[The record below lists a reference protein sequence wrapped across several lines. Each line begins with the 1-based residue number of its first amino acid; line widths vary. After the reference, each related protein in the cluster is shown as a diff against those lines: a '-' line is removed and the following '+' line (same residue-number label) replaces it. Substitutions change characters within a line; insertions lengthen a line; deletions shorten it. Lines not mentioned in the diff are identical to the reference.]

1 MLRISAVPSSSGH
14 AVLRASARLGL
25 VALVCGT
32 SLSLPRPS
40 FGQEPGVDPRMRSA
54 TNATFQ
60 RLRVTLNKSQTT
72 RLDFSFSDV
81 MVGSSDVADVI
92 PISDQ
97 TLYVLGKKIGTT
109 NISVFD
115 KDRKLL
121 AVIDVEVGID
131 VAMLEARIHESTGN
145 RDIRVRGFDDKVVL
159 SGTAGDAQTVDR
171 AFDVASGLVGG
182 GVVNTTRITSPQQVM
197 LKVRFVEVQRDAGR
211 ELGVRLEYLG
221 DRRGIRSGA
230 IGNPSVVNSGA
241 DTAGGGV
248 AGPLAVLGSAVTGN
262 PQFAQVFTTLA
273 DKGNQIDAFINALEG
288 RGLVRRLGEPNLIA
302 MSGDTA
308 SFLAGGEFP
317 VPVNSTT
324 SNGFPTTTI
333 AFKEYG
339 VGLAFTP
346 TVLRNGLINLRIEP
360 EVSELD
366 PTNGVKV
373 GGVEVPGLVKRRA
386 KTTVELRDG
395 QSFAIAGLIQA
406 QTSRTIE
413 QLPWLG
419 SLPVI
424 GTLFRSSAFQQRET
438 ELVVIVT
445 PHLVQPVR
453 PGVALSTPF
462 DGSKPVNDPDFFLGG
477 KVENADPK
485 TRERL
490 SAKGKALGS
499 YGHIIDAAPMSDAAV
514 SAAPAKSV
522 AAPVPKPVPVKR

>member
-1 MLRISAVPSSSGH
+1 MVRIPFLPTAPRPRRGTATRIGLAALLCATALTAVP
-14 AVLRASARLGL
+14 AAFAD
-25 VALVCGT
+25 
-32 SLSLPRPS
+32 
-40 FGQEPGVDPRMRSA
+40 EPGASDPRMKPAS
-54 TNATFQ
+54 NAVLQ
-60 RLRVTLNKSQTT
+60 RLRVTVNKSQTT
-72 RLDFSFSDV
+72 RLDFPFADV
-81 MVGSSDVADVI
+81 MVGSSEIADVI

-97 TLYVLGKKIGTT
+97 TLYVLGKKVGTT

-115 KDRKLL
+115 KERKLV
-121 AVIDVEVGID
+121 AVLDVEVGID

-159 SGTAGDAQTVDR
+159 TGTAGDAQTVDR
-171 AFDVASGLVGG
+171 AYDVASGLVGQN
-182 GVVNTTRITSPQQVM
+182 VVNTTRVTSPQQVM
-197 LKVRFVEVQRDAGR
+197 LKVRFVEVQREAGR
-211 ELGVRLEYLG
+211 ELGVRLEYAG
-221 DRRGIRSGA
+221 DRRAIRSGVVGSPT
-230 IGNPSVVNSGA
+230 IVNSGA
-241 DTAGGGV
+241 DTPGGGV

-262 PQFAQVFTTLA
+262 PQFGQIFTTLA

-288 RGLVRRLGEPNLIA
+288 KGLVRRLGEPNLIA

-308 SFLAGGEFP
+308 NFLAGGEFP

-324 SNGFPTTTI
+324 SNGFPTVTI

-346 TVLRNGLINLRIEP
+346 TVLRNGLINLKIEP

-395 QSFAIAGLIQA
+395 QSFAIAGLIQS
-406 QTSRTIE
+406 QSQRTVE

-419 SLPVI
+419 SLPVL
-424 GTLFRSSAFQQRET
+424 GALFRSAAFQQRET

-445 PHLVQPVR
+445 PHLVHPAR
-453 PGVALSTPF
+453 PGQVLATPF
-462 DGSKPVNDPDFFLGG
+462 NTSRPANDPDLFLEG
-477 KVENADPK
+477 KVENPDPK

-490 SAKGKALGS
+490 SAKGKALGA
-499 YGHIIDAAPMSDAAV
+499 YGHIIDAT
-514 SAAPAKSV
+514 PASTT
-522 AAPVPKPVPVKR
+522 AKR

>member
-1 MLRISAVPSSSGH
+1 MVRSPALPSIRVQK
-14 AVLRASARLGL
+14 AQFKLGL
-25 VALVCGT
+25 AALLCAGMM
-32 SLSLPRPS
+32 LQPLPVRAD
-40 FGQEPGVDPRMRSA
+40 EPGEPRMRSA
-54 TNATFQ
+54 SDAVLQ
-60 RLRVTLNKSQTT
+60 RMRVTVNKSRTT
-72 RLDFSFSDV
+72 RLDFPFQDV
-81 MVGSSDVADVI
+81 MVGSSEIADVI

-115 KDRKLL
+115 RDRKLL

-131 VAMLEARIHESTGN
+131 VALLEARIHESTGN

-159 SGTAGDAQTVDR
+159 SGLAGDAQTVDR
-171 AFDVASGLVGG
+171 AFDVASGLVGA
-182 GVVNTTRITSPQQVM
+182 GVVNTTRVTSPQQVM

-211 ELGVRLEYLG
+211 EFGVRLEYAG
-221 DRRGIRSGA
+221 ERRNIRSGP
-230 IGNPSVVNSGA
+230 IGAPSIVNSGA
-241 DTAGGGV
+241 DAAGGGT
-248 AGPLAVLGSAVTGN
+248 AGPLAVLSSAVTGN
-262 PQFAQVFTTLA
+262 AQFAQIFTTLA
-273 DKGNQIDAFINALEG
+273 DKGNQIDAFINALENK
-288 RGLVRRLGEPNLIA
+288 GLVRRLGEPNLIA

-308 SFLAGGEFP
+308 NFLAGGEFP

-324 SNGFPTTTI
+324 ANGFPNVTI

-366 PTNGVKV
+366 PTTSVRV

-406 QTSRTIE
+406 QSQRTVE

-419 SLPVI
+419 SIPVL
-424 GTLFRSSAFQQRET
+424 GALFRSSAFQQRET

-445 PHLVQPVR
+445 PHLVQPAR
-453 PGVALSTPF
+453 PGRPLATPF
-462 DGSKPVNDPDFFLGG
+462 DASRPANDPDLFLEG
-477 KVENADPK
+477 KVETPDTKN
-485 TRERL
+485 RERL
-490 SAKGKALGS
+490 ADKARGLGAHGHMIEAQPAAAKTTARS
-499 YGHIIDAAPMSDAAV
+499 PAPS
-514 SAAPAKSV
+514 APATV
-522 AAPVPKPVPVKR
+522 HPAPPQRIVKP